1 MVTSKSRKQR
11 KYQATAP
18 LHRKQDM
25 VSAHLSK
32 DLKKS
37 VNKRSLRVK
46 KGYVVKVQRGDLK
59 GKEGKVTNVYLKLKK
74 VTVEG
79 LMSKKLDG
87 KEKPILIDPSNLLI
101 TKLETQAPRASK

>member
-1 MVTSKSRKQR
+1 MVTGKRRKQR

-25 VSAHLSK
+25 ISAHVSK
-32 DLKKS
+32 DLRKS

-46 KGYVVKVQRGDLK
+46 KGYVVKVQRGELK
-59 GKEGKVTNVYLKLKK
+59 GKEGKVTNVYLKYRK
-74 VTVEG
+74 VTIEG

-87 KEKPILIDPSNLLI
+87 KEKPIQFDPSNLLI
-101 TKLETQAPRASK
+101 TKLETQAPKASK